1 MRILFRTAGGRDVK
15 KQLGMGHI
23 FRCINLSKEFKK
35 NQVYFLTEDFGSVNK
50 TLRDYEIEK
59 IFKLKPNIRDIDAIK
74 QTQKIINK
82 KKIDVLIIDR
92 FGITKKYV
100 EEVKKFVKVAVIS
113 DLKKIDYNADLVVN
127 GFIGFENKIK
137 FNKYGTKCLLGPK
150 FQIISKT
157 YSKRSRYEK
166 KYDLLIT
173 VGGFDASNII
183 QKVLGRLNLIN
194 HKLKICVILGPAT
207 KNIQEIKK
215 IINHNIHQITIIK
228 KTSNMKKLISQSK
241 FGICSGGITT
251 YEFASQKVPFAII
264 CQYPHQIIT
273 AKAWERKKIG
283 RNLGFM
289 RNNNR
294 IDNLINQIIDE
305 DIKMKNTNLID
316 GLGVERIS
324 KEISKLGDS
333 N

>member
-157 YSKRSRYEK
+157 YSKRSQYEK

-183 QKVLGRLNLIN
+183 QKVLGRLNLIK
-194 HKLKICVILGPAT
+194 HKLKIYVILGPAT